1 MPKYLYLLRHAQSA
15 EKQHGQTDLQREL
28 TADGIKQALQIG
40 NYLREQKTF
49 PDSIFCSTAER
60 AKATAHIVA
69 DAIGF
74 DRDHVS
80 FQEDLY
86 EASTRI
92 LFQFVTQLDD
102 KLQQVL
108 CVAHNPA
115 VSYVAEYLTEA
126 EIGEIVPAGMAI
138 IQFNT
143 GSWSEITAGSG
154 EFIRYIAF

>member
-1 MPKYLYLLRHAQSA
+1 M
-15 EKQHGQTDLQREL
+15 
-28 TADGIKQALQIG
+28 
-40 NYLREQKTF
+40 
-49 PDSIFCSTAER
+49 
-60 AKATAHIVA
+60 
-69 DAIGF
+69 
-74 DRDHVS
+74 
-80 FQEDLY
+80 
-86 EASTRI
+86 
-92 LFQFVTQLDD
+92 FQFVTQLDD

-138 IQFNT
+138 IQFNA